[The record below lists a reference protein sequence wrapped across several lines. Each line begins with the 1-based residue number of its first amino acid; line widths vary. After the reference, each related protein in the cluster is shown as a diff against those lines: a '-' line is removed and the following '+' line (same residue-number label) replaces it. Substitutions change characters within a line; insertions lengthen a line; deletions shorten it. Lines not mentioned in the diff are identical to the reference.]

1 MRVQID
7 PAVLNRQ
14 VQDWITESIQRG
26 AVRLARAATGVVFM
40 LPKITVPGYDKKT
53 TCVYHPALGVF
64 KLDKDNFYNYFDV
77 FEPQIVTMTLSGLG
91 FKVVHLDNTVEYY
104 EPRFLNDVLPT
115 QIHEGIYQDILT
127 DRRVKL
133 VPYTRSEFTFDA
145 VKLESVHENV
155 VRYFVN
161 SVNKTDEDGNTQY
174 EQQGMLTDSSLFFS
188 RFVPGFTIRHVGN

>member
-7 PAVLNRQ
+7 PAILDRD

-40 LPKITVPGYDKKT
+40 LPKLTVPGHDKKT
-53 TCVYHPALGVF
+53 TCVYHPVFGAF
-64 KLDKDNFYNYFDV
+64 KLDKDDFYNYFDV
-77 FEPQIVTMTLSGLG
+77 FEPQIITMNISGLG
-91 FKVVHLDNTVEYY
+91 FKIVHLDNTVEYY
-104 EPRFLNDVLPT
+104 EPRFFSDVLPS

-133 VPYTRSEFTFDA
+133 VPYTRSEFTYDE
-145 VKLESVHENV
+145 VELESVHKNV

-161 SVNKTDEDGNTQY
+161 AVNKTTEDGKPLY
-174 EQQGMLTDSSLFFS
+174 EAQAMLTEDSLFFS
-188 RFVPGFTIRHVGN
+188 RFVPGFTIR